1 MQEPA
6 NVTQTFSRERTPTV
20 WRIIPTLEFLI
31 KRWETMS
38 TQPRYDEI
46 KEALSDGVEGLKK
59 WFHRAETSSDAYFI
73 CLGMD
78 HVHHCTAA
86 STHGNS
92 VLDPNIKDVYFKS
105 RWTDE
110 QYKKGIKGLEKAVCS
125 ILSPPR
131 PLNNLFTVRQI
142 SCGCRFR
149 SVAGAPNCSHGG
161 RNCATRSSPSLR

>member
-1 MQEPA
+1 LELLLWVRTRWASLYKCLDRVLELRMAIDQFVRNADASVEVPELRNKQYIGYKLSYSEWDKIVIIHEALREPA

-46 KEALSDGVEGLKK
+46 KEALSAGVESLKK

-73 CLGMD
+73 CL
-78 HVHHCTAA
+78 
-86 STHGNS
+86 

-105 RWTDE
+105 RWSKE
-110 QYKKGIKGLEKAVCS
+110 QYKKGIKGLEK
-125 ILSPPR
+125 
-131 PLNNLFTVRQI
+131 
-142 SCGCRFR
+142 
-149 SVAGAPNCSHGG
+149 
-161 RNCATRSSPSLR
+161 